1 VSRRRIILRREIPGD
16 LLDIHDYL
24 ARDSTEVAVR
34 FLHSARATMRRLAS
48 APGIGSPKP
57 FFGKLK
63 GLRSWAVEGF
73 PNHLIYYKVS
83 PGAIIVLG
91 ILHGSRDV
99 GRELRTR
106 QP

>member
-1 VSRRRIILRREIPGD
+1 MSRRRIILRREIPGD

-34 FLHSARATMRRLAS
+34 FLRSARAAMDRLAS

-57 FFGKLK
+57 FTGKLK
-63 GLRSWAVEGF
+63 GVRSWAVEGF
-73 PNHLIYYKVS
+73 PNHLIYYKAS
-83 PGAIIVLG
+83 AGAIIVLG
-91 ILHGSRDV
+91 ILHGSRNV

-106 QP
+106 RP